1 MNQTQKNFEGR
12 SLCFDILS
20 SAELAANDYCAPVNA
35 TRTTGNDLDMIFR
48 VLTQGSDWC
57 RVPVRIVLH
66 YDHSHRPQPIGR
78 VYVWRDGWI
87 EAANINGELAPGC
100 SPMLRD
106 GEQFPSIR
114 YYAPA
119 VRRLMAIVSEM
130 GAL

>member
-1 MNQTQKNFEGR
+1 MTGPAGDTAAVVRARRLLGR
-12 SLCFDILS
+12 
-20 SAELAANDYCAPVNA
+20 
-35 TRTTGNDLDMIFR
+35 
-48 VLTQGSDWC
+48 
-57 RVPVRIVLH
+57 
-66 YDHSHRPQPIGR
+66 
-78 VYVWRDGWI
+78 RDGWI